1 MAAKV
6 RGFTSLPGRKRGKPT
21 RWNGFAFFGLEKKV
35 HGLEKKCGLIANRS
49 LDAKK
54 WKPGSVGKAENVQR
68 SSDFHEGGSLR
79 PLIPSSDAPAVPLL
93 RYMDPFHRSRISR
106 SVR

>member
-54 WKPGSVGKAENVQR
+54 WKPGSVGKAENVHR
-68 SSDFHEGGSLR
+68 SCDFHEGGSLR
-79 PLIPSSDAPAVPLL
+79 LL
-93 RYMDPFHRSRISR
+93 SLHPMHPQSRCYVTWIR
-106 SVR
+106 FTVRGSVDL